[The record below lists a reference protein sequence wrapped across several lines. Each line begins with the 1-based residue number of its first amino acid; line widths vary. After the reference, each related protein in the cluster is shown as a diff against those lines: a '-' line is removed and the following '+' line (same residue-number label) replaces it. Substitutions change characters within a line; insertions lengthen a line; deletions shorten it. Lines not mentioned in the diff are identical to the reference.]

1 MKRYKG
7 FKMVEAE
14 DLEAVLKWAQGLT
27 PEDRSNKENVERVNL
42 IRDVAV
48 TGLSYAIIVA
58 KEIGGLPCFE
68 EGQTPEQRRA
78 AMAAA
83 AELARKP
90 GQKPSGKRGRK

>member
-7 FKMVEAE
+7 FKLVEAE

-27 PEDRSNKENVERVNL
+27 PEDQSDKDNVERVNL

-48 TGLSYAIIVA
+48 TGLSYAIVIT
-58 KEIGGLPCFE
+58 KEMGGLPCFE
-68 EGQTPEQRRA
+68 EGQSPEQRQA

-83 AELARKP
+83 AKLARKP
-90 GQKPSGKRGRK
+90 SHKSGRKRGRK